1 MTLAL
6 AAHRR
11 TSAEFLRLGQS
22 ALRAGRLAEARRA
35 LQAAVAADPHDAA
48 AWQLLARLSSP
59 RARLAYLTRALEINP
74 HDVRLRE
81 ELGRARR
88 AVAAAAQSMAPQI
101 YTLPGPKLWLAAG
114 TLGVALLILLGTVFT
129 HPPSQTS
136 SVALPLLANSLQL
149 APQEQQ
155 VAVGA
160 VVANVEVAQSAARGS
175 ANAPLEQALALAE
188 AGLPSPTFTP
198 PPTATPIP
206 ATQVVVEPTVT
217 PTLIPTDAPAP
228 DLLPPDPA
236 AIAEGG
242 RWIDI
247 NLSAQ
252 TLTAYEGPT
261 PLNMF
266 VVSTGT
272 WQYPTVTGQYNVYV
286 KYVAADMSGPG
297 YYLPS
302 VPYVMY
308 FYRGYGIHG
317 TYWHNNFGTPMS
329 HGCVN
334 MSTEEAGWIFDWAS
348 VGTLVNVHY

>member
-1 MTLAL
+1 
-6 AAHRR
+6 
-11 TSAEFLRLGQS
+11 
-22 ALRAGRLAEARRA
+22 
-35 LQAAVAADPHDAA
+35 
-48 AWQLLARLSSP
+48 
-59 RARLAYLTRALEINP
+59 
-74 HDVRLRE
+74 
-81 ELGRARR
+81 
-88 AVAAAAQSMAPQI
+88 
-101 YTLPGPKLWLAAG
+101 
-114 TLGVALLILLGTVFT
+114 
-129 HPPSQTS
+129 
-136 SVALPLLANSLQL
+136 
-149 APQEQQ
+149 
-155 VAVGA
+155 
-160 VVANVEVAQSAARGS
+160 
-175 ANAPLEQALALAE
+175 LEQALALAE

-228 DLLPPDPA
+228 DLLPRDPA

-247 NLSAQ
+247 NLNAQ

-261 PLNMF
+261 PLNTF

-286 KYVAADMSGPG
+286 KYAAADMSGPG

-334 MSTEEAGWIFDWAS
+334 MRTEEAGWIFDWAS